1 MGKKKIQSLAPARS
15 LAPRSVPNHAPGP
28 RGGAS
33 LVLALGKSPDPG
45 PDHAPSPMT
54 RKEIPSLVPDPSPRG
69 PSPDLA
75 LKSGP
80 NPGLDL
86 TAQSLGLDR
95 DLSREETSVPPQD
108 LAARIEKQRK
118 LAVAQS
124 RVQDPNPRQKM
135 GINPNP
141 GPDRTQSLL
150 RKWNRM
156 AENLPQL
163 KTETNKNI
171 LSFFEAKI
179 NVFFSGSLVTAV
191 ILFPTTLSLSI
202 NSRINRLKK
211 K

>member
-1 MGKKKIQSLAPARS
+1 MGKKRIPSLAPVRS
-15 LAPRSVPNHAPGP
+15 LVPRSVPNHAPGP

-54 RKEIPSLVPDPSPRG
+54 RKEIQSLVPDPSPRG
-69 PSPDLA
+69 RS
-75 LKSGP
+75 
-80 NPGLDL
+80 
-86 TAQSLGLDR
+86 R

-118 LAVAQS
+118 LVVVRS
-124 RVQDPNPRQKM
+124 RAQDPNPRQKM

-156 AENLPQL
+156 AENLPQP

>member
-54 RKEIPSLVPDPSPRG
+54 RKEIPSLVTDP
-69 PSPDLA
+69 
-75 LKSGP
+75 
-80 NPGLDL
+80 
-86 TAQSLGLDR
+86 SLGLDR

-108 LAARIEKQRK
+108 LAARIEKQKK

-141 GPDRTQSLL
+141 GPDRTQRLL
-150 RKWNRM
+150 RKWNKM

-179 NVFFSGSLVTAV
+179 NVFFSGSLLTAV

-202 NSRINRLKK
+202 ISKINRLKK